1 LFVGGIL
8 DEKKRFKVRSE
19 LKMKTL
25 GTIIISILTTVATI
39 FALLFWFDL
48 EIVASGDASVSVMGL
63 QTSSE
68 SSNVYQPNTITVVNH
83 EEAQMDA
90 IDAVAEAIVGIVS
103 TIGGQGGFLNFG
115 GQQAGTGSGI
125 VYAVRDGHT
134 YIVTNEHVINTAASI
149 EVVFNNEE
157 QTRVE
162 ATLVGSDVYTDI
174 AVLRIENFEAD
185 VVATFGRTEDLRLGQ
200 TVIAIGNPLGLEFAG
215 SATMGVVSGHD
226 RSISIPILS
235 TNGQVQNWAMTVLQ
249 TDTAINPGN
258 SGGALINLAGEVIGI
273 NSMKIAQSAVE
284 GMSFSIPTYIAVP
297 IIEDLETY
305 GEVTRPLLGVSLVN
319 LSAIPGPLREE
330 INLPAQITAGVFV
343 NDVVPNSLAAALG
356 IEPGDVITHIGEVE
370 VSDNSVFRQTLFT
383 YRDGD
388 DIVMTLIRD
397 GISFDATARIVISTE
412 E

>member
-1 LFVGGIL
+1 
-8 DEKKRFKVRSE
+8 
-19 LKMKTL
+19 MKTL
-25 GTIIISILTTVATI
+25 GTIIISVLTTVATM
-39 FALLFWFDL
+39 FALLFWLEL
-48 EIVASGDASVSVMGL
+48 EIVASGDSSVSVMAN
-63 QTSSE
+63 SDD
-68 SSNVYQPNTITVVNH
+68 YQPHTITVVNY

-90 IDAVAEAIVGIVS
+90 IDTVAEAIVGVVS
-103 TIGGQGGFLNFG
+103 TTGGQGGFLGNFG

-134 YIVTNEHVINTAASI
+134 YIVTNEHVIDRAMSI

-185 VVATFGRTEDLRLGQ
+185 VVAAFGQTEDLRLGQ

-235 TNGQVQNWAMTVLQ
+235 TNGQIQNWAMTVLQ

-258 SGGALINLAGEVIGI
+258 SGGALINLGGEVVGI

-284 GMSFSIPTYIAVP
+284 GMSFSIPTYIALP

-305 GEVTRPLLGVSLVN
+305 GQVTRPLLGVSLVN
-319 LSAIPGPLREE
+319 LSMIPGPIRQE
-330 INLPAQITAGVFV
+330 INLPAEVVAGVFV
-343 NDVVPNSLAAALG
+343 NEVVPDSMASALG
-356 IEPGDVITHIGEVE
+356 IEPGDVLTHIGEVE
-370 VSDNSVFRQTLFT
+370 ITDASTFRQILFT
-383 YRDGD
+383 YTEGD
-388 DIVMTLIRD
+388 DITITIIRD
-397 GISFDATARIVISTE
+397 GISTSATTRVIMTTE
-412 E
+412 EAK